1 MEDTTGRTLVIVES
15 PAKARTINR
24 YLGDEFVVR
33 ASMGHVRDLPGK
45 DFGVDLSN
53 DFKPTYVVVEDRTRL
68 VSGLKKMADQA
79 AAVYLA
85 TDLDREG
92 EAIAWHLAEALEIAP
107 DKAQRVV
114 FNQITKD
121 AIRKA
126 FSQPHAIDMDKV
138 MAQQARRVLDRIVG
152 YQVSPLLWRKIR
164 RGLSAGRVQT
174 VTVRLIVERERE
186 IRAFKADEYWEIVV
200 ELNPDSAAAASAAG
214 ESLAKLIA
222 SADPEKGLAKQD
234 LYAFCQE
241 HRLLLADVIEFNGAK
256 FKPTNQADA
265 SAAVDGLT
273 KAEYR
278 VASIRTTQRQDKPAG
293 PFTTASLQQAAVN
306 QLRFTASQ
314 TMRLAQQLYEGVDLE
329 NEGRVGLITYM
340 RTDSLNLAPE
350 AVNAARSFVAEK
362 FGADFVPESPNRYS
376 SAAGA
381 QEAHEAIRPTDV
393 THTPDSLRGQLPPPM
408 WRLYDLIWRRF
419 VGCQMS
425 PARWEILTVDVQAN
439 CPGGAT
445 GLLRASA
452 RKLLFEGFL
461 AVAGR
466 KESAEPTLPEGV
478 AENAPLWPAR
488 VDPTQHF
495 TEPPPR
501 YTEASLVKALEAEG
515 IGRPSTYAAI
525 IDTIQTRGYVEQ
537 KDRRFYP
544 LPIGEVVCDQ
554 LVAAFP
560 KIFDVEFTRFMES
573 ELDRIES
580 AHANWVTILREFYE
594 PFSICLAKAGD
605 IITKPIEPSPYK
617 CPKCTKEL
625 VYRIGRTGRFIGCT
639 GYPDCDYTANVDAEG
654 KPVEPKE
661 IDAKCPECGKAMVL
675 RTSKRGPFLGCSAY
689 PECTG
694 TLPCDEQGNPLKVV
708 EPESITATCP
718 DCGQPMAVR
727 FARGRSF
734 LGCTA
739 YPQCKATAQLP
750 PGVTVRVP
758 KSKAIETG
766 ILCEKCE
773 RPMVV
778 RVSRRGPFL
787 ACTGFPRC
795 RNARNL
801 TEAERIAVEAG
812 QRIEA
817 TAPNAEASA
826 ENAESTTTPESAP
839 VAKGAKGAK
848 RKTRKK
854 DAAASSFSRETKA
867 SASPGEPN
875 QTGDENSTSAPVP
888 DNVPPGDLAELI
900 KAGCPNCHSALS
912 LRSSRFGPFLGCSN
926 YPKCKTI
933 VKIKGEAVKQARVA
947 LGLPEKAA
955 PRPKPAVTD
964 IPCAKCGA
972 PMVIR
977 NGSSGQFLGC
987 SKYPKCRSTS
997 PLPVELTR
1005 PAEQR

>member
-1 MEDTTGRTLVIVES
+1 
-15 PAKARTINR
+15 
-24 YLGDEFVVR
+24 
-33 ASMGHVRDLPGK
+33 
-45 DFGVDLSN
+45 
-53 DFKPTYVVVEDRTRL
+53 
-68 VSGLKKMADQA
+68 
-79 AAVYLA
+79 
-85 TDLDREG
+85 
-92 EAIAWHLAEALEIAP
+92 
-107 DKAQRVV
+107 
-114 FNQITKD
+114 
-121 AIRKA
+121 
-126 FSQPHAIDMDKV
+126 
-138 MAQQARRVLDRIVG
+138 
-152 YQVSPLLWRKIR
+152 
-164 RGLSAGRVQT
+164 
-174 VTVRLIVERERE
+174 LIVERERE

-214 ESLAKLIA
+214 EALAKLIA
-222 SADPEKGLAKQD
+222 SADPEKGLAKQE
-234 LYAFCQE
+234 LYAFCQQ
-241 HRLLLADVIEFNGAK
+241 HRLLVADLVEFNGAK
-256 FKPTNQADA
+256 FRPNNQADA
-265 SAAVDGLT
+265 MSAVDALT
-273 KAEYR
+273 KAAYH
-278 VASIRTTQRQDKPAG
+278 VAAIRTTQRQDKPSG

-306 QLRFTASQ
+306 QLHFTASQ

-350 AVNAARSFVAEK
+350 AISAAREFVTSK
-362 FGADFVPESPNRYS
+362 FGADFVPESVNRYS

-381 QEAHEAIRPTDV
+381 QEAHEAVRPTDV
-393 THTPDSLRGQLPPPM
+393 TRTPDSLRGELPPPM

-419 VGCQMS
+419 VACQMS
-425 PARWEILTVDVQAN
+425 PARWEILTVDVQAD
-439 CPGGAT
+439 CPDNRT

-466 KESAEPTLPEGV
+466 RDSAEATLPDGV
-478 AENAPLWPAR
+478 AEKAPLWPAR
-488 VDPTQHF
+488 VDPSQHF

-525 IDTIQTRGYVEQ
+525 IDTIQNRGYVEQ
-537 KDRRFYP
+537 KDRRFFP

-573 ELDRIES
+573 ELDRIEN

-594 PFSICLAKAGD
+594 PFSVCLAKAGD

-617 CPKCTKEL
+617 CPKCAKDL

-661 IDAKCPECGKAMVL
+661 INAKCPECGKAMVL
-675 RTSKRGPFLGCSAY
+675 RASKRGPFLGCSSY

-694 TLPCDEQGNPLKVV
+694 TLPCDEAGNPLNVV

-727 FARGRSF
+727 FARGRAF

-812 QRIEA
+812 QRLEGPA
-817 TAPNAEASA
+817 KAPNAEAEETTSQPA
-826 ENAESTTTPESAP
+826 STSESAP
-839 VAKGAKGAK
+839 VAKGAK
-848 RKTRKK
+848 RKTKGKRASGSAPDASATASSPDATASDPSTEKTA
-854 DAAASSFSRETKA
+854 DAA
-867 SASPGEPN
+867 
-875 QTGDENSTSAPVP
+875 VP
-888 DNVPPGDLAELI
+888 ANVPPGDLADLI
-900 KAGCPNCHSALS
+900 KAGCPICHSPVT
-912 LRSSRFGPFLGCSN
+912 LRTSRFGPFLGCSN

-933 VKIKGEAVKQARVA
+933 VKIKGDAIKQARVA

-955 PRPKPAVTD
+955 ARPKPAVTD
-964 IPCAKCGA
+964 IPCSKCGA
-972 PMVIR
+972 MMVIR

-987 SKYPKCRSTS
+987 STYPKCRHTS